1 MGQFDWT
8 GILFFLIWGM
18 FFFQGL
24 FRRKKKKINT
34 PEQPEEMRVP
44 QSLPEKPSHRD
55 TVSSH
60 GKREGEYNFQE
71 LRKRILDSWGIQ
83 EGKKK
88 TEEMDLPDE
97 MEQEV
102 YREEGQE
109 RKKVIRKKVIK
120 KVVKKPKAE
129 EASANSGQNS
139 YRGHI
144 PGKTEGETATAAI
157 SVKKETSDFINTGKS
172 WTEEDLKKWVVYD
185 AVFGRPRSKAS
196 WKPLSC
202 RNEMNQ

>member
-1 MGQFDWT
+1 MGSFD
-8 GILFFLIWGM
+8 GSDILFFLLWSGFIFFSM
-18 FFFQGL
+18 FS
-24 FRRKKKKINT
+24 RKKKKINIPEEQKDL
-34 PEQPEEMRVP
+34 PEQSSGE
-44 QSLPEKPSHRD
+44 SHHTRSD
-55 TVSSH
+55 TFRR
-60 GKREGEYNFQE
+60 KTEQEYDFDE
-71 LRKRILDSWGIQ
+71 LRKRILDSWGMK
-83 EGKKK
+83 EEKKK
-88 TEEMDLPDE
+88 PEEMDLPDE

-120 KVVKKPKAE
+120 KVVKKPKAK
-129 EASANSGQNS
+129 EASANSGQNP

-144 PGKTEGETATAAI
+144 PGKTEEETATAAI

>member
-1 MGQFDWT
+1 M
-8 GILFFLIWGM
+8 
-18 FFFQGL
+18 
-24 FRRKKKKINT
+24 
-34 PEQPEEMRVP
+34 
-44 QSLPEKPSHRD
+44 
-55 TVSSH
+55 
-60 GKREGEYNFQE
+60 
-71 LRKRILDSWGIQ
+71 RKRILDSWGIQ

-102 YREEGQE
+102 YREEARE

-129 EASANSGQNS
+129 EVSANSGQNP
-139 YRGHI
+139 YRGYVS
-144 PGKTEGETATAAI
+144 GKMEEKTATAAI
-157 SVKKETSDFINTGKS
+157 SVKKETSDFINMGKS

>member
-34 PEQPEEMRVP
+34 PEQPDEMRVP
-44 QSLPEKPSHRD
+44 ESLPQKTSHRD

-71 LRKRILDSWGIQ
+71 LRRRILDSWDIQ

-102 YREEGQE
+102 YREEARE

-129 EASANSGQNS
+129 EPSANSGQNP
-139 YRGHI
+139 YRGYVS
-144 PGKTEGETATAAI
+144 GKTEEKTATAAI
-157 SVKKETSDFINTGKS
+157 SVKKETSDFINIGKS

>member
-24 FRRKKKKINT
+24 FRRKKKKTNT
-34 PEQPEEMRVP
+34 PEQPDEMRVP
-44 QSLPEKPSHRD
+44 EPLPQKPSHRD

-60 GKREGEYNFQE
+60 GKSEGEYNFQE

-129 EASANSGQNS
+129 EPSANSGQNP

-144 PGKTEGETATAAI
+144 PGKTEEKTATAAI
-157 SVKKETSDFINTGKS
+157 SVKKETNDFINIGKS